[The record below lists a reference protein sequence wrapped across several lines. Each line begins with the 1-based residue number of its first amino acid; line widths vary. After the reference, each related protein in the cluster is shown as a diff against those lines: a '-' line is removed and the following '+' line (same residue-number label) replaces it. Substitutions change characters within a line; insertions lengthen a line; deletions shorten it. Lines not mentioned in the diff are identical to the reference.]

1 VTTQGFGGPRPSH
14 LARPL
19 PQWLARAGLSRQ
31 AVLTAML
38 VVVSLL
44 VTVGIAIDRRYVPA
58 SAFVLLLLLAG
69 ALLRLRGTATLC
81 TLVVLEIGF
90 LHFSG
95 MAPYTPGMAIV
106 QTIALVAVV
115 RLARRQDRLGLRGA
129 AGNVMLVDLRDRLE
143 AHGAVPQLP
152 SGWCVDHA
160 LRSAY
165 AEAFSGDFLVAA
177 RPGFG
182 GMLEI
187 VLVDVSGKGQD
198 AGVRSLLLSGAFGGL
213 LGAMPRE
220 DFLTAANDYLLRQ
233 DWDEG
238 FATAVHV
245 AVDLDSGEYWVA
257 TAGHPP
263 AVHRHAGSG
272 VFEVLDTVGG
282 PALGIVT
289 VPVFRTHAGRL
300 LPGDMLMLY
309 TDGVVETPGADLEI
323 GIDRLLG
330 VAERVVATGQGGA
343 EAVLDGVRTGEDDDR
358 AVVLLHRDW
367 HRD

>member
-1 VTTQGFGGPRPSH
+1 MTTQGFGGPRQSH
-14 LARPL
+14 LARRL
-19 PQWLARAGLSRQ
+19 PAWLQRAGASRQ
-31 AVLTAML
+31 GVLTAML

-44 VTVGIAIDRRYVPA
+44 VAVGIVVARRYVPV
-58 SAFVLLLLLAG
+58 SSIILLMLLAG
-69 ALLRLRGTATLC
+69 YLLRLRGTVIVCA
-81 TLVVLEIGF
+81 LVVVEVAV

-95 MAPYTPGMAIV
+95 LAVYTPGMAVV
-106 QTIALVAVV
+106 QAIALVAVL

-143 AHGAVPQLP
+143 AHGSVPPLP
-152 SGWCVDHA
+152 AGWRVDHA
-160 LRSAY
+160 LRAAY

-177 RPGFG
+177 RPASGR
-182 GMLEI
+182 MLEV

-245 AVDLDSGEYWVA
+245 AVDLRSGDFWVA
-257 TAGHPP
+257 SAGHLP

-272 VFEVLDTVGG
+272 TFEVLDTVGG
-282 PALGIVT
+282 PALGIVPI
-289 VPVFRTHAGRL
+289 PVFQMHAGRL
-300 LPGDMLMLY
+300 LPGDVLMLY

-330 VAERVVATGQGGA
+330 VAERVVATGRGGA

-358 AVVLLHRDW
+358 AVVLLHRE
-367 HRD
+367 

>member
-1 VTTQGFGGPRPSH
+1 VTTQGFGGPRHSH
-14 LARPL
+14 LARRL
-19 PQWLARAGLSRQ
+19 PQWLERVGLSRQ
-31 AVLTAML
+31 AALTVML
-38 VVVSLL
+38 VVLSLL
-44 VTVGIAIDRRYVPA
+44 VGVGIVVQRRFVPP
-58 SAFVLLLLLAG
+58 SSIILLMLLAG
-69 ALLRLRGTATLC
+69 SLLRLRGTVVVCA
-81 TLVVLEIGF
+81 LVVVEVAV

-95 MAPYTPGMAIV
+95 LATYTPGMAIV
-106 QTIALVAVV
+106 QTIALVAVI
-115 RLARRQDRLGLRGA
+115 RLARQQDRLGLRGA

-143 AHGAVPQLP
+143 AHGAVPPLP
-152 SGWCVDHA
+152 PGWRVDHA

-177 RPGFG
+177 RPGSG
-182 GMLEI
+182 RKLEI

-257 TAGHPP
+257 SAGHPP

-282 PALGIVT
+282 PALGIVS

-300 LPGDMLMLY
+300 LPGDLLMFY
-309 TDGVVETPGADLEI
+309 TDGVVETPGSDLEI

-330 VAERVVATGQGGA
+330 VAERVVATGDGGA
-343 EAVLDGVRTGEDDDR
+343 EAVLDGVGTGEDDDR
-358 AVVLLHRDW
+358 AVVLLHRG
-367 HRD
+367 

>member
-1 VTTQGFGGPRPSH
+1 MTIV
-14 LARPL
+14 LA
-19 PQWLARAGLSRQ
+19 
-31 AVLTAML
+31 
-38 VVVSLL
+38 VVSLVL
-44 VTVGIAIDRRYVPA
+44 AVGNATERDFVPA
-58 SAFVLLLLLAG
+58 SSLVLLTLLAG
-69 ALLRLRGTATLC
+69 YLLPLRETVVVCALVAVEVAYLHVTRL
-81 TLVVLEIGF
+81 
-90 LHFSG
+90 
-95 MAPYTPGMAIV
+95 APFTPGMAIV
-106 QTIALVAVV
+106 QVIALVAVL
-115 RLARRQDRLGLRGA
+115 RFAQQHARLGLRGA
-129 AGNVMLVDLRDRLE
+129 AGNLMLVDLRGRLE
-143 AHGAVPQLP
+143 AHGRVPDLP
-152 SGWCVDHA
+152 VGWRVEPA

-177 RPGFG
+177 RPPGG

-245 AVDLDSGEYWVA
+245 AVDLDTGAYWVA
-257 TAGHPP
+257 SAGHPP

-272 VFEVLDTVGG
+272 VFEVLDTLGG

-289 VPVFRTHAGRL
+289 VPVFRTHSGRL
-300 LPGDMLMLY
+300 LPGDVLMLY
-309 TDGVVETPGADLEI
+309 TDGVVETPGADLEL

-343 EAVLDGVRTGEDDDR
+343 DAVLDGVRTGEDDDR
-358 AVVLLHRDW
+358 AVVLLHRE
-367 HRD
+367 